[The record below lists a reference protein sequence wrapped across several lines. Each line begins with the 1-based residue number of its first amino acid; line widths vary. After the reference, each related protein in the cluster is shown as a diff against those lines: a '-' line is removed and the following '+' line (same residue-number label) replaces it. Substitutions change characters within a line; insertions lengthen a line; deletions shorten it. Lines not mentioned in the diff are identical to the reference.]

1 MKKFGFIGAGKMAG
15 AIVRGMISSGAVKPC
30 EIICACGNDDTGKNL
45 SEQTG
50 ISLAKNIEE
59 LLSSAEIIVAACK
72 PQQLAQVAEAAAGA
86 RASLLISILAGT
98 TIARL
103 RECFS
108 HVGKIVRV
116 MPNMPA
122 QISQGISCFA
132 PESELSDKELKAVG
146 TVLGSIGEY
155 MQTDENKL
163 DAVTALSGSGPGYL
177 FEFAAALIEG
187 AKNIGFTEEEAK
199 KLTDKTLLGSAML
212 LCKSPLSADELRI
225 AVSSPGGTTL
235 AALDVFE
242 KNGFRKT
249 VSDALKAAQER
260 SRQLSKL

>member
-1 MKKFGFIGAGKMAG
+1 
-15 AIVRGMISSGAVKPC
+15 
-30 EIICACGNDDTGKNL
+30 
-45 SEQTG
+45 
-50 ISLAKNIEE
+50 
-59 LLSSAEIIVAACK
+59 
-72 PQQLAQVAEAAAGA
+72 
-86 RASLLISILAGT
+86 
-98 TIARL
+98 
-103 RECFS
+103 
-108 HVGKIVRV
+108 

-122 QISQGISCFA
+122 QISKGISCFV
-132 PESELSDKELKAVG
+132 PESELSDKELKAVE
-146 TVLGSIGEY
+146 TVIGSIGEY

-242 KNGFRKT
+242 KSGFRKT

>member
-50 ISLAKNIEE
+50 ISLAKNIEQ

-72 PQQLAQVAEAAAGA
+72 PQQLAQVAETAAGA

-132 PESELSDKELKAVG
+132 PESELSDKELKAVE

-199 KLTDKTLLGSAML
+199 KLTVKTLLGSAML
-212 LCKSPLSADELRI
+212 LCQSPLSADELRI